1 MTSYVSA
8 RRRLRLRMLTA
19 RRGCLDAHGIMGDR
33 RRPRG
38 RDAPR
43 RRNELAQ
50 SKDELQRRGI
60 DLPERFS
67 DTGVKALGLAE
78 VLGAAGL
85 ILPVAALCIAIL
97 LSCGVIFHLRRHDG
111 FGRTLPTILLLVL
124 SVTVVWGRFGPYA
137 L

>member
-1 MTSYVSA
+1 MHTALWVIA
-8 RRRLRLRMLTA
+8 GVLAAGMLLA
-19 RRGCLDAHGIMGDR
+19 GAMK
-33 RRPRG
+33 
-38 RDAPR
+38 
-43 RRNELAQ
+43 LAQ
-50 SKDELQRRGI
+50 SKAELQRRGI
-60 DLPERFS
+60 DLPDRFS

-85 ILPVAALCIAIL
+85 ILPGIAHRGTVLVPVAALCIAIL

-137 L
+137 LYVP